1 MKTQITTLILICIS
15 IITYSQSST
24 FNEKIMAPDGS
35 FNDRF
40 GWAVDVQGDI
50 LVGGDIFDGTVS
62 EPNTGAAYVFRKNS
76 SGNFIFEQKL
86 KAPFLESYDNY
97 ASEVEINGDFIAVGA
112 PRYKYNDSANGF
124 PTVESAGA
132 VFLYKYNSAINQWE
146 LVNQIFAPTRQLN
159 HLFGFRVYL
168 TNNQIFISEIEHRYT
183 NVNALRSGKIHV
195 YNYDN
200 NGNVTYNQGIDNP
213 EPSSNDFFGSEI
225 SLFGNTLA
233 IGARGEKEDA
243 NGNNTLNF
251 AGAVYVF
258 ESNNMGQFILQQKIV
273 PSTRFAYADFGDG
286 LDIDDSTLVVG
297 ASSET
302 RVQPGTSN
310 TADCGIVYIFKKV
323 NNTWS
328 QTEIVEPPNVEFN
341 AGYGASINLIEN
353 TALISYKGGRVPY
366 NGSTIASGLVEELNI
381 DSNGNIDNRYVIPPP
396 FPDSTNEFGYITSWD
411 GNQLA
416 VGAYADRGDING
428 SIIPEGSPGAVYI
441 YNLSNSLSTTSSTFH
456 NIRILNPVENTINI
470 YGLENDGTYR
480 LFDLQGKTIAEG
492 KLTHVDPH
500 IDIFNLAKGIYL
512 LNIKVESSVQNFK
525 VLKK

>member
-1 MKTQITTLILICIS
+1 M
-15 IITYSQSST
+15 
-24 FNEKIMAPDGS
+24 
-35 FNDRF
+35 
-40 GWAVDVQGDI
+40 
-50 LVGGDIFDGTVS
+50 
-62 EPNTGAAYVFRKNS
+62 
-76 SGNFIFEQKL
+76 
-86 KAPFLESYDNY
+86 
-97 ASEVEINGDFIAVGA
+97 
-112 PRYKYNDSANGF
+112 
-124 PTVESAGA
+124 
-132 VFLYKYNSAINQWE
+132 
-146 LVNQIFAPTRQLN
+146 
-159 HLFGFRVYL
+159 
-168 TNNQIFISEIEHRYT
+168 
-183 NVNALRSGKIHV
+183 
-195 YNYDN
+195 
-200 NGNVTYNQGIDNP
+200 
-213 EPSSNDFFGSEI
+213 
-225 SLFGNTLA
+225 
-233 IGARGEKEDA
+233 
-243 NGNNTLNF
+243 
-251 AGAVYVF
+251 
-258 ESNNMGQFILQQKIV
+258 
-273 PSTRFAYADFGDG
+273 
-286 LDIDDSTLVVG
+286 
-297 ASSET
+297 
-302 RVQPGTSN
+302 
-310 TADCGIVYIFKKV
+310 
-323 NNTWS
+323 
-328 QTEIVEPPNVEFN
+328 
-341 AGYGASINLIEN
+341 IEN